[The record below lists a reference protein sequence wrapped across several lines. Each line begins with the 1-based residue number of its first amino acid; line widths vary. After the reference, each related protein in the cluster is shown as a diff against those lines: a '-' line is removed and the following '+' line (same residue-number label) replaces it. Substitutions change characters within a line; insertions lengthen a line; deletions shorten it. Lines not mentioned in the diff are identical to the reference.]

1 MKKVVLPVIV
11 LLIAGV
17 AVYFL
22 FWDKKGDDVQ
32 TAGET
37 LQPLSIE
44 EHTNVFNDS
53 YNQLLAAYVALKDG
67 LVASDTAVAAA
78 AARQLATAADS
89 LKLSEIK
96 GDTTG
101 FIRKT
106 AKDIAGSI
114 TRSAQV
120 IAAEGDLNA
129 KRKEFE
135 IIADAMWSLTRTVKY
150 DGKKLYWHYCPM
162 AFNNRGAYW
171 MSTSAEVL
179 NPYFGDAM
187 LHCGSVEDSLDYSKK

>member
-22 FWDKKGDDVQ
+22 FWNQEEKPQ
-32 TAGET
+32 TAAET

-44 EHTNVFNDS
+44 ERSNVFNNS
-53 YNQLLAAYVALKDG
+53 YNQLLAAYVAVKDG
-67 LVASDTAVAAA
+67 LVKSDTAAAAA

-89 LKLSEIK
+89 LKVSEIRA
-96 GDTTG
+96 DEM
-101 FIRKT
+101 IQKT
-106 AKDIAGSI
+106 AKDFAATI
-114 TRSAQV
+114 TTSAQA
-120 IAAEGDLNA
+120 IASEGDLNA

-150 DGKKLYWHYCPM
+150 DGQKLYWHYCPM

-187 LHCGSVEDSLDYSKK
+187 LHCGSVEDSLDYSNK